1 MKNNTRIIKK
11 KLDDSISQLCD
22 VSWMFSSNPEKDFSR
37 NRKLP
42 LKKIISILL
51 SMQGGTLT
59 NELLRYFNCSLN
71 TASSSAFVQQRSKLN
86 SYAFPTLFDFFVKKT
101 DTNKLYKGFHLL
113 AADGSDFKIHSNPK
127 HTSSHYPSRNG
138 QAPYNILHLDAVYD
152 LLEHTYKDVTIVGD
166 REANEQ
172 RNLCHMVDRSNIQKA
187 IVIADRGYENYNLMA
202 HIQEKGWKYII
213 RIKDIHSLGG
223 IASGL
228 KLPDF
233 PEFDAFI
240 DLSLTTKQ
248 TNEIK
253 NLCKSQNEYRFI
265 NTSANFDF
273 LPKTNRKFRSAKFYK
288 LPFRIV
294 RFKIT
299 DNAYETVVTNLDSKD
314 FSDLELKKLYAM
326 RWGIETS
333 FRELKY
339 TVGLLHFHSKKVEYI
354 YQEIYAKLIMYN
366 FTELITSHVIVQK
379 LNTKYVY
386 KANFTVAVHLC
397 RQLFLGN
404 ISPPDLEALIRKN
417 VSPVRPGRSRPRNL
431 TTKYAISF
439 LYRVA

>member
-1 MKNNTRIIKK
+1 MKNNISTIKR
-11 KLDDSISQLCD
+11 KLDNSISQLCD

-42 LKKIISILL
+42 LKKVISILL

-59 NELLRYFNCSLN
+59 TELLKYFNCSLD
-71 TASSSAFVQQRSKLN
+71 TSSSSAFIQQRCKLN
-86 SYAFPTLFDFFVKKT
+86 SFAFPTLFDLFVKKT
-101 DTNKLYKGFHLL
+101 DSAKLYKGFRLF
-113 AADGSDFKIHSNPK
+113 AADGSDFKIPHNPD
-127 HTSSHYPSRNG
+127 HPASHYDGTNG
-138 QAPYNILHLDAVYD
+138 QSPYNLFHLDAMYD
-152 LLEHTYKDVTIVGD
+152 LLQHTYQDVALGGD
-166 REANEQ
+166 REMNE
-172 RNLCHMVDRSNIQKA
+172 RKSLCSMVDRSDIKNA

-202 HIQEKGWKYII
+202 HIQEKGWHYLI
-213 RIKDIHSLGG
+213 RIKDIQSLNG
-223 IASGL
+223 ISSGL
-228 KLPDF
+228 TLPSSD
-233 PEFDAFI
+233 EFDTFI
-240 DLSLTTKQ
+240 NLSLTTKQ
-248 TNEIK
+248 TKEIK
-253 NLCKSQNEYRFI
+253 YLCKNSNEYRFI
-265 NTSANFDF
+265 PSAVTFDF
-273 LPKTNRKFRSAKFYK
+273 LPKTNRKFAPTVFYK

-299 DNAYETVVTNLDSKD
+299 DTTYETVVTNLGSIQ
-314 FSDLELKKLYAM
+314 FPVTELKKLYAM

-333 FRELKY
+333 FRKLKY
-339 TVGLLHFHSKKVEYI
+339 TVGLLHFHSKKVELI

-366 FTELITSHVIVQK
+366 FTELITSHVIVHK

-417 VSPVRPGRSRPRNL
+417 VSPVRPGRSRPRTL
-431 TTKYAISF
+431 TAKYAVSF

>member
-1 MKNNTRIIKK
+1 MKNNIRIIKK
-11 KLDDSISQLCD
+11 KLDDSISQICE

-59 NELLRYFNCSLN
+59 TELLKYFNCSLD
-71 TASSSAFVQQRSKLN
+71 TASSSAFIQQRSKLN
-86 SYAFPTLFDFFVKKT
+86 SYAFPTLFDCFVKKT

-113 AADGSDFKIHSNPK
+113 AADGSDFKIHSNPE

-138 QAPYNILHLDAVYD
+138 RPPYNILHLDAVYD
-152 LLEHTYKDVTIVGD
+152 LLEHTYKDAIIVGD

-213 RIKDIHSLGG
+213 RIKDIHSAGG

-228 KLPDF
+228 KLPDCS
-233 PEFDAFI
+233 EFDTFI

-253 NLCKSQNEYRFI
+253 NLCKTKNEYRFI
-265 NTSANFDF
+265 NSSAKFDF
-273 LPKTNRKFRSAKFYK
+273 LSRANSNSQSAKFYK
-288 LPFRIV
+288 LPFRVV
-294 RFKIT
+294 RFKIS
-299 DNAYETVVTNLDSKD
+299 DNTYETVITNLDSAY
-314 FSDLELKKLYAM
+314 FPASELKKLYAM

-339 TVGLLHFHSKKVEYI
+339 TLGLLHFHSKKVEFI
-354 YQEIYAKLIMYN
+354 FQEVFAKLIMYN
-366 FTELITSHVIVQK
+366 FTELVTSQVIVHR

-397 RQLFLGN
+397 RQFFLGK

-417 VSPVRPGRSRPRNL
+417 ISPIRPGRSRPRNL
-431 TTKYAISF
+431 ASKSAVSF
-439 LYRVA
+439 IYRVA

>member
-1 MKNNTRIIKK
+1 MKNNIRMIKK
-11 KLDDSISQLCD
+11 KLDNSISQLCD
-22 VSWMFSSNPEKDFSR
+22 VAWMFSSNPAKDFSR
-37 NRKLP
+37 DRKLP
-42 LKKIISILL
+42 LKKVISILL

-59 NELLRYFNCSLN
+59 NELLKYFNCSLD
-71 TASSSAFVQQRSKLN
+71 TASSSAFVQQRGKIN
-86 SYAFPTLFDFFVKKT
+86 SFAFPTLFDLFVKKT
-101 DTNKLYKGFHLL
+101 DSKKLYKGFRLL
-113 AADGSDFKIHSNPK
+113 AADGSDFKIPSNPE
-127 HTSSHYPSRNG
+127 HNSSHYPGKNG
-138 QAPYNILHLDAVYD
+138 IAPYNILHLDAVYD
-152 LLEHTYKDVTIVGD
+152 LLAHTYQDVTIVGD

-172 RNLCHMVDRSNIQKA
+172 RNLCNLVDRSNISKA

-202 HIQEKGWKYII
+202 HIKEKGWKFLI
-213 RIKDIHSLGG
+213 RIKDIHSTGG

-228 KLPDF
+228 NLPNS
-233 PEFDAFI
+233 PEFDTFI

-253 NLCKSQNEYRFI
+253 ELCKNSNEFRHL
-265 NTSANFDF
+265 NASANFDF
-273 LPKTNRKFRSAKFYK
+273 LPKSNRKFEPTVFYK

-299 DNAYETVVTNLDSKD
+299 DNTYETVITNLDAEN
-314 FSDLELKKLYAM
+314 FPAAELKMLYAM

-354 YQEIYAKLIMYN
+354 CQEIYAKLIMYN
-366 FTELITSHVIVQK
+366 FTELVTSHVIVHK

-404 ISPPDLEALIRKN
+404 ISPPNLEALIRKN

-431 TTKYAISF
+431 TTKYAVSF

>member
-1 MKNNTRIIKK
+1 MKNNIRTIKK
-11 KLDDSISQLCD
+11 KLDDSISQFCE
-22 VSWMFSSNPEKDFSR
+22 VAWMFSSNPEKDFSR
-37 NRKLP
+37 ERKLP

-59 NELLRYFNCSLN
+59 TELLKYFNCSLDI
-71 TASSSAFVQQRSKLN
+71 ASSSAFVQQRSKLN
-86 SYAFPTLFDFFVKKT
+86 SFAFPTLFDLFVKKT
-101 DTNKLYKGFHLL
+101 DSAKLYKGFRLF
-113 AADGSDFKIHSNPK
+113 AADGSDFKIPHNPD
-127 HTSSHYPSRNG
+127 HPASHYDGTNG
-138 QAPYNILHLDAVYD
+138 QSPYNLFHLDAMYD
-152 LLEHTYKDVTIVGD
+152 LLQLTYQDVALGGD
-166 REANEQ
+166 REMNE
-172 RNLCHMVDRSNIQKA
+172 RKSLCSMVDRSDIKNA

-202 HIQEKGWKYII
+202 HIQEKGWHYLI
-213 RIKDIHSLGG
+213 RIKDIQSLNG
-223 IASGL
+223 ISSGL
-228 KLPDF
+228 TLPSSD
-233 PEFDAFI
+233 EFDTFI
-240 DLSLTTKQ
+240 NLSLTTKQ

-253 NLCKSQNEYRFI
+253 DLCKNSNEYRFI
-265 NTSANFDF
+265 PSAVTFDF
-273 LPKTNRKFRSAKFYK
+273 LPKTNRKFAPTVFYK

-299 DNAYETVVTNLDSKD
+299 DTTYETVVTNLDSIH
-314 FSDLELKKLYAM
+314 FPATELKKLYDM

-333 FRELKY
+333 FRKLKY
-339 TVGLLHFHSKKVEYI
+339 TIGLLHFHSKKVEFI
-354 YQEIYAKLIMYN
+354 CQEIYAKLIMYN

-404 ISPPDLEALIRKN
+404 ISPPDLEALIRMN

-431 TTKYAISF
+431 TTKYAVSF

>member
-1 MKNNTRIIKK
+1 MKNNIRTIKK
-11 KLDDSISQLCD
+11 KLDDSISKFCEAA
-22 VSWMFSSNPEKDFSR
+22 WMFSSNPEKDFSR
-37 NRKLP
+37 DRKLP
-42 LKKIISILL
+42 LKKVISILL

-86 SYAFPTLFDFFVKKT
+86 SFAFPTLFDFFVKKT

-166 REANEQ
+166 R
-172 RNLCHMVDRSNIQKA
+172 
-187 IVIADRGYENYNLMA
+187 GYENYNLMA
-202 HIQEKGWKYII
+202 HIQEKGWKFII
-213 RIKDIHSLGG
+213 RIKDIHSTGG

-228 KLPDF
+228 KLPDS

-240 DLSLTTKQ
+240 DLTLTTKQ

-253 NLCKSQNEYRFI
+253 NLCKNKNEYRFI

-273 LPKTNRKFRSAKFYK
+273 LPKTNRKFQSVKFYK

-299 DNAYETVVTNLDSKD
+299 DNAYETVITNLDSLD
-314 FSDLELKKLYAM
+314 FSATELKKLYAM

-339 TVGLLHFHSKKVEYI
+339 TVGLLHFHSKNVEYI

-366 FTELITSHVIVQK
+366 FTELITSH
-379 LNTKYVY
+379 
-386 KANFTVAVHLC
+386 
-397 RQLFLGN
+397 
-404 ISPPDLEALIRKN
+404 
-417 VSPVRPGRSRPRNL
+417 RNC
-431 TTKYAISF
+431 S
-439 LYRVA
+439 

>member
-1 MKNNTRIIKK
+1 MKNNIRTIKK
-11 KLDDSISQLCD
+11 ELDNSISQLCD
-22 VSWMFSSNPEKDFSR
+22 VYWMFSSNPEKDFSR
-37 NRKLP
+37 DRKLP
-42 LKKIISILL
+42 LKKVISILL
-51 SMQGGTLT
+51 SMQGSTLT
-59 NELLRYFNCSLN
+59 NELLKYFNCSLD

-86 SYAFPTLFDFFVKKT
+86 SFAFPTLFDLFVKKT
-101 DTNKLYKGFHLL
+101 DSKKLYKGFRLL
-113 AADGSDFKIHSNPK
+113 AADGSDFKIHSNPE
-127 HTSSHYPSRNG
+127 HTSSHYPGKNG
-138 QAPYNILHLDAVYD
+138 IGPYNILHLDAVYD
-152 LLEHTYKDVTIVGD
+152 LLAHTYQDVTIVGD

-172 RNLCHMVDRSNIQKA
+172 RNLCHLVDRSNISKA

-202 HIQEKGWKYII
+202 HIKEKGWNFLI
-213 RIKDIHSLGG
+213 RIKDIHSVGG

-228 KLPDF
+228 NLPNH
-233 PEFDAFI
+233 PEFDTFI

-253 NLCKSQNEYRFI
+253 NLCKTSNEFRHL
-265 NTSANFDF
+265 NASANFDF
-273 LPKTNRKFRSAKFYK
+273 LPKANRKFEPTVFYK

-299 DNAYETVVTNLDSKD
+299 ENTYETVITNLDAEN
-314 FSDLELKKLYAM
+314 FPATELKKLYAM

-354 YQEIYAKLIMYN
+354 YQEIYARLIMYN
-366 FTELITSHVIVQK
+366 FTELITSHVIVHK

-404 ISPPDLEALIRKN
+404 ISPPNLEALIRKN
-417 VSPVRPGRSRPRNL
+417 VSPIRPGRSRPRNL
-431 TTKYAISF
+431 TTKYAVSF

>member
-1 MKNNTRIIKK
+1 MKNNIRIIRK
-11 KLDDSISQLCD
+11 KLDDSISKFCE
-22 VSWMFSSNPEKDFSR
+22 VAWMFSSNPEKDFSR

-42 LKKIISILL
+42 LKEVISILL

-86 SYAFPTLFDFFVKKT
+86 SYAFPTLFDLFVKKT
-101 DTNKLYKGFHLL
+101 DTNKLYKGFRLL

-152 LLEHTYKDVTIVGD
+152 LLEHTYKDVIIVGD

-213 RIKDIHSLGG
+213 RIKDIHSAGG

-228 KLPDF
+228 KLPNF
-233 PEFDAFI
+233 PEFDTFI

-248 TNEIK
+248 TKEIK
-253 NLCKSQNEYRFI
+253 NLCKSLNEYHHI
-265 NTSANFDF
+265 NSSANFDF
-273 LPKTNRKFRSAKFYK
+273 LPKTNRKLQSAKFYK

-299 DNAYETVVTNLDSKD
+299 DNAYETVITNLDSKD
-314 FSDLELKKLYAM
+314 FPATELKKLYAM

-333 FRELKY
+333 FRDLKY
-339 TVGLLHFHSKKVEYI
+339 TIGLLHFHSKKVEFI

-366 FTELITSHVIVQK
+366 FTELITSHVIVHK

-404 ISPPDLEALIRKN
+404 ISPPDLETLIRKN
-417 VSPVRPGRSRPRNL
+417 VSPIRPGRSRPRNS
-431 TTKYAISF
+431 TTKYAVSF